1 MGVVI
6 GSAVAPIS
14 MAIFW
19 ARVTAPAMI
28 GGAVGG
34 TTCGL
39 IAWLITASTYEGGL
53 GDFMINTGREVP
65 MLVGN
70 LVSMSLGASVT
81 IIISLVTN
89 RNFTAGNNLTLDS
102 VLPEKQKYW
111 KRGRPAGVLDC
122 FIQNHHF
129 LVLFILICHALAF
142 CITCQKYI
150 HFQKNLRKY
159 GRWRG
164 T

>member
-1 MGVVI
+1 MYLVMGVVI

-53 GDFMINTGREVP
+53 DDFMLNTGREVP

-89 RNFTAGNNLTLDS
+89 RNFTPGNNLPLDW
-102 VLPEKQKYW
+102 VLP
-111 KRGRPAGVLDC
+111 
-122 FIQNHHF
+122 
-129 LVLFILICHALAF
+129 
-142 CITCQKYI
+142 
-150 HFQKNLRKY
+150 
-159 GRWRG
+159 
-164 T
+164 